1 MRKQQLSP
9 SASVFI
15 TLALSLGILVADL
28 TNLRHVTVV
37 RAQDDL
43 GGSCTVVANATVFG
57 DELAA
62 VDLVVNGVTVTAAF
76 SGSVRVV
83 DSVICNGALR
93 TDNGVLTGDN
103 VTGVLTG
110 DNVTGVLTG
119 DGTGS
124 SGVLT
129 GDNLT
134 GGGGGVVVSGGVVE
148 GVNVQIVD
156 GVITGGDLRVV
167 GALVTG
173 GSYTY

>member
-9 SASVFI
+9 SASVII
-15 TLALSLGILVADL
+15 TFALSLGILVADL
-28 TNLRHVTVV
+28 TNLRHVTVA

-43 GGSCTVVANATVFG
+43 GGSCTVVAAATVYG

-62 VDLVVNGVTVTAAF
+62 VDVVVNGVTVTAAF

-93 TDNGVLTGDN
+93 NGNGVLTGDN
-103 VTGVLTG
+103 VAGVLTG

-119 DGTGS
+119 DGNAST
-124 SGVLT
+124 GVLT

-134 GGGGGVVVSGGVVE
+134 DGGGSGVLSGGVVE
-148 GVNVQIVD
+148 GENVQIVD
-156 GVITGGDLRVV
+156 GVITGGNLRVV
-167 GALVTG
+167 GTLVTG
-173 GSYTY
+173 GSYLY

>member
-62 VDLVVNGVTVTAAF
+62 VDVVVNGVTVTAAF

-110 DNVTGVLTG
+110 D
-119 DGTGS
+119 GTGS

-134 GGGGGVVVSGGVVE
+134 GGGGSGVVSGGVVE